1 MSTAERKLTM
11 KTLNRRDFGVDFGLA
26 LAAAVTVRADIVEQI
41 LVKVN
46 GEIFTKTD
54 LEQRQNRHQPLSAL
68 SAMAD
73 EVLGAVAVRLERE
86 GRLAPGSAPVR
97 IIERPPLAG
106 AA

>member
-1 MSTAERKLTM
+1 
-11 KTLNRRDFGVDFGLA
+11 
-26 LAAAVTVRADIVEQI
+26 
-41 LVKVN
+41 
-46 GEIFTKTD
+46 
-54 LEQRQNRHQPLSAL
+54 
-68 SAMAD
+68 MAD